1 MEYKRGNLYIEIGS
15 FYKKVLAAQ
24 IAGTDSGMYGEYW
37 RQLSKL
43 KALNDEQPDREII
56 TLRMYREI
64 VNRCTE
70 YSAYM
75 QEDGISKE
83 EILSMIEQIDTDMD
97 EMEVNA
103 TSAVKEEISGIRE
116 GIVNAIKMVDS
127 SYAF

>member
-1 MEYKRGNLYIEIGS
+1 
-15 FYKKVLAAQ
+15 
-24 IAGTDSGMYGEYW
+24 
-37 RQLSKL
+37 
-43 KALNDEQPDREII
+43 
-56 TLRMYREI
+56 
-64 VNRCTE
+64 
-70 YSAYM
+70 M

-83 EILSMIEQIDTDMD
+83 EMLSMIEQIDTDMD

>member
-1 MEYKRGNLYIEIGS
+1 M
-15 FYKKVLAAQ
+15 
-24 IAGTDSGMYGEYW
+24 
-37 RQLSKL
+37 
-43 KALNDEQPDREII
+43 RES
-56 TLRMYREI
+56 L
-64 VNRCTE
+64 
-70 YSAYM
+70 
-75 QEDGISKE
+75 GISKE